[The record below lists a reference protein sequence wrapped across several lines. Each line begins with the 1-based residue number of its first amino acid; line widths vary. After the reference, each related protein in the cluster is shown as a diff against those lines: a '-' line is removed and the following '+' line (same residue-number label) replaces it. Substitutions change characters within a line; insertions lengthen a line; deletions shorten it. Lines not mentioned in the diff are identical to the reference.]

1 MGEFMNDFVVPVL
14 IRFVPMVLA
23 TIIGLHV
30 FKKQH
35 LHKMQMDLFA
45 DLMGNRHNLTG
56 GDFTSAL
63 NRVLVVFDDD
73 PAVVR
78 AVRDFTH
85 VTEKQSTTNKDLINV
100 FRLICRNL
108 ILVPFQDETN
118 NVTLPSWQDLE

>member
-1 MGEFMNDFVVPVL
+1 MNDFVVPVL

-23 TIIGLHV
+23 TVIGLHF

-35 LHKMQMDLFA
+35 LHKMRMDLFE

-56 GDFTSAL
+56 DDFTSAL
-63 NRVLVVFDDD
+63 NRVFVVFDDD

-78 AVRDFTH
+78 AVREFTH
-85 VTEKQSTTNKDLINV
+85 VAAEQSATNKDLINV
-100 FRLICRNL
+100 FRVICRNL

-118 NVTLPSWQDLE
+118 NATLPSWQDLE